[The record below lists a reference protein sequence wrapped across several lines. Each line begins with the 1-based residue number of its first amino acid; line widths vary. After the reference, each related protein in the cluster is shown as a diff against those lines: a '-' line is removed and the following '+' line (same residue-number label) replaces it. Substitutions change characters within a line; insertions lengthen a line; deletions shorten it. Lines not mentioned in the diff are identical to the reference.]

1 MQLHDAF
8 TIGIP
13 LLAIL
18 AGILLNNQ
26 QSRDLRAEINA
37 MRSDIHADLRTLNQI
52 AFAHESRITT
62 LEKGNASL

>member
-52 AFAHESRITT
+52 AFAYGNRITT